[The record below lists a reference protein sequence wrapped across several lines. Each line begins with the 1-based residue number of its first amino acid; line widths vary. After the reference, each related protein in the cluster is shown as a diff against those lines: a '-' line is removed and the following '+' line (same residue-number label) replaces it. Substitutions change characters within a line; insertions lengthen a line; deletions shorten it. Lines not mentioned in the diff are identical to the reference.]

1 MNIVKKAGCILINMK
16 EKKIALVL
24 RNGNYSFPKGHLE
37 EMETIKDCAKRET
50 IEETGHEVEILGEEI
65 SIIRYKSSG
74 GEDVENHFFIGIDTG
89 RTNKKIAEKDKE
101 KTEWFEIDKVKERLA
116 YQNLKDTWNG
126 IKPKIEKIVNELQ
139 LDILISKQDKYYYS
153 YIKLKDESYIPTNI
167 YYIEDL
173 NLDAI
178 EQYNFN
184 NHIIYFLCNLS
195 LNNKVISALKN
206 KNCYFINKNF
216 FLHNYTILEVQQ
228 VLNKNNIDIP
238 EIVTINGLN
247 KIQYPIFCKEN
258 SHVGIN
264 LIAYSE
270 NTLVKFFCKFNISD
284 FYCEKIITG
293 GKEMKLYCINNIVY
307 DNNKV
312 IKDKQL
318 MELFRKIT
326 NSLQIETY
334 SADIINKENKNIVI
348 DINPNSGFFGSNIA
362 RKNFLKY
369 VIDCSKDIINNYGL

>member
-1 MNIVKKAGCILINMK
+1 M
-16 EKKIALVL
+16 
-24 RNGNYSFPKGHLE
+24 
-37 EMETIKDCAKRET
+37 
-50 IEETGHEVEILGEEI
+50 
-65 SIIRYKSSG
+65 G
-74 GEDVENHFFIGIDTG
+74 G
-89 RTNKKIAEKDKE
+89 TNKKIAEKDKE
-101 KTEWFEIDKVKERLA
+101 KTEWFEIDKVEERLA
-116 YQNLKDTWNG
+116 YQNLKDTWNE
-126 IKPKIEKIVNELQ
+126 IKSKIEKIVNELQ

-173 NLDAI
+173 NLEMI
-178 EQYNFN
+178 EKYNFN
-184 NHIIYFLCNLS
+184 NHMIYFLCNLS

-216 FLHNYTILEVQQ
+216 FLHDYTKLEVQQ
-228 VLNKNNIDIP
+228 VLSKNNIDIP

-247 KIQYPIFCKEN
+247 KIQNPIFCKEN

-264 LIAYSE
+264 LVAYSE

-284 FYCEKIITG
+284 FYYEKIITG

-307 DNNKV
+307 DNNKT
-312 IKDKQL
+312 IKNKEL
-318 MELFRKIT
+318 NELFKKIT

-362 RKNFLKY
+362 RKEFLKY
-369 VIDCSKDIINNYGL
+369 VISCSKDIIHNYIL